1 MLYYSASIAFGV
13 TYTTEITY
21 VIDMGIITPM
31 IFITYY
37 LAKHENFI
45 GYVLLRMILQVCMAV
60 GVMLPMQTI
69 FQLAAG
75 ISIPVP
81 ALATKVFIFV
91 LLAVFAVF
99 FDYCLTRWTKF
110 VRKLKCLSLVLFVI
124 LQNRLDYAMKMPLLL
139 DEIQ

>member
-69 FQLAAG
+69 
-75 ISIPVP
+75 
-81 ALATKVFIFV
+81 
-91 LLAVFAVF
+91 
-99 FDYCLTRWTKF
+99 LTSF
-110 VRKLKCLSLVLFVI
+110 
-124 LQNRLDYAMKMPLLL
+124 
-139 DEIQ
+139 